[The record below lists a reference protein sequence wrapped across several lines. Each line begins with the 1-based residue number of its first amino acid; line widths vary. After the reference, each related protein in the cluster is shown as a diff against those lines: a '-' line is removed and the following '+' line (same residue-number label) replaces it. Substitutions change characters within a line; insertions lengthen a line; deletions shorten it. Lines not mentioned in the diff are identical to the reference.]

1 MDNFKYEHRV
11 VLFLDILGFKNIV
24 NESVAN
30 DEIAARIHTALHQIH
45 LEYSDQ
51 TDSDQTDSDQTDSDQ
66 TDSDQTDSFDD
77 DTKLTF
83 FSDSLFLTQKF
94 HTHEY
99 TDVYLFLNTAAFIMN
114 SFLAYGLF
122 PRGAITHGQ
131 CLHEKVQNNHSN
143 ARIDTSI
150 CYGPAINNAYIAE
163 ETKAIWPRI
172 IVDPE
177 VLINGIGNDK
187 INNHED
193 STKYFGE
200 LVKNDGTV
208 FYLDTLRLGDYDSHK
223 FISFIKKVREQV
235 IQNLK
240 KQTDNHIRE
249 KYELFADYF
258 NSKVKELNLGEGRD
272 DSISSIPDSLI
283 RPDEE
288 NFNKVKRLFEKVN
301 KNRVVSNPSSSK

>member
-1 MDNFKYEHRV
+1 MGNSKYEHRV

-24 NESVAN
+24 DESVVN

-45 LEYSDQ
+45 LEY
-51 TDSDQTDSDQTDSDQ
+51 SDQ

-94 HTHEY
+94 HTCEY

-131 CLHEKVQNNHSN
+131 CLHEKVQNNHSK

-177 VLINGIGNDK
+177 VLINGIRNDK
-187 INNHED
+187 NNNCGD
-193 STKYFGE
+193 SAEYFGE

-208 FYLDTLRLGDYDSHK
+208 FYLDTLRPDNCDQDK
-223 FISFIKKVREQV
+223 FIPFIKKVRKQV

-258 NSKVKELNLGEGRD
+258 NSKVEELNLGEGD
-272 DSISSIPDSLI
+272 DSIPDSLI

-288 NFNKVKRLFEKVN
+288 NFNKVKRLFEEVN
-301 KNRVVSNPSSSK
+301 KNRVVSNPSSPK